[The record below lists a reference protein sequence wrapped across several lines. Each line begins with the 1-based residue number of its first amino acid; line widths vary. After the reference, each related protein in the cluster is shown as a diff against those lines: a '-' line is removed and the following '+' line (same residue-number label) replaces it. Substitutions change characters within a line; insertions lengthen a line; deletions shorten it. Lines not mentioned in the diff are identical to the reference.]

1 MALPIKAPLAVFD
14 FLEGDL
20 PDLEVPEFTTGAG
33 VDGGIWSFGILNFR
47 GYGISS
53 MNFLWFYPSSDF

>member
-1 MALPIKAPLAVFD
+1 MALPIKDPLAVFD

-33 VDGGIWSFGILNFR
+33 VAGGI
-47 GYGISS
+47 
-53 MNFLWFYPSSDF
+53 